1 MARKSTVPKRRR
13 RQADSRMY
21 ARTQNLRK
29 MNVVAFYIL
38 LMIACIGVIA
48 TGLPEFRVLQLAE
61 EELSLIQQDELVVNT
76 QADQQLREY
85 HALEQDPTFLEI
97 YGRDRLDLYKE
108 GERVFRFSRPD

>member
-1 MARKSTVPKRRR
+1 
-13 RQADSRMY
+13 MY

-29 MNVVAFYIL
+29 MNVVAFYVL
-38 LMIACIGVIA
+38 LMISCIGVIS
-48 TGLPEFRVLQLAE
+48 TGLPEFRALQLAE
-61 EELSLIQQDELVVNT
+61 EELALIQKDELVVNA

-85 HALEQDPTFLEI
+85 HALEQDPLFLEI